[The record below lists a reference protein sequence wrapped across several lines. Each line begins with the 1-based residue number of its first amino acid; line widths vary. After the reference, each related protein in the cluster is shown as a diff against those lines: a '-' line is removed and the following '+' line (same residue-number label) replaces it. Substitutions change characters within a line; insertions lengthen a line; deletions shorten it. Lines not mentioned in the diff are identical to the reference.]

1 MKAMNRGDRMLLTVL
16 PAAALVA
23 LYAWIWGAPGEKER
37 ARLEARRGELGGVER
52 LDAEY
57 ARLKVDRARAE
68 DELREAEARYE
79 EGKRALESE
88 DPGGAGGGDADSV
101 FRRAAEAGGASLLML
116 APAGGGAAENARER
130 WAASYRAD
138 YAGMRRALE
147 VLGEDGS
154 FLVKRVNRLDE
165 GAGGRGVWALE
176 AERRGRTEAK
186 Q

>member
-1 MKAMNRGDRMLLTVL
+1 MKALNKGDRILLTAL
-16 PAAALVA
+16 PAVA
-23 LYAWIWGAPGEKER
+23 LAGLYIWLWGAPGEKER
-37 ARLEARRGELGGVER
+37 AGLEARKGELGTAERLEADYG
-52 LDAEY
+52 
-57 ARLKVDRARAE
+57 RLKADRARAE
-68 DELREAEARYE
+68 EELHAAEARYE
-79 EGKRALESE
+79 EGKRALEAES
-88 DPGGAGGGDADSV
+88 GGAGGGDADSV

-176 AERRGRTEAK
+176 AERRGSKEEKR
-186 Q
+186 